1 MLAIIPDS
9 QRLPSNPTG
18 QEHLPPMHHP
28 PFKHGSESEQS
39 RTEVNE
45 NRDQYNCLSYYLMVM
60 NK

>member
-28 PFKHGSESEQS
+28 PFKQRSESEQS
-39 RTEVNE
+39 RSMGRKPHDHYT
-45 NRDQYNCLSYYLMVM
+45 R
-60 NK
+60 